1 MKTFSCGSSTKPFLL
16 RRAATVALALSV
28 VAGCTS
34 APQKE
39 AQWIDPA
46 IGAQS
51 RMLQGAKV
59 LVVCDAYDV
68 AVRRICQDQLLREV
82 AAKGASPLTLPAGTV
97 LLNDREL
104 DGQLV
109 ESASALGATAIF
121 TMTLTP
127 ATTNAGSGV
136 TLGIGG
142 FSFGRGG
149 GGGVGLSAPIGGGG
163 DSTGFAAS
171 GRVTDVR
178 DHRMVWA
185 ATLVALP
192 SADLNAQFRD
202 LSRAMLDNAQSAGLF

>member
-1 MKTFSCGSSTKPFLL
+1 MTSYFL
-16 RRAATVALALSV
+16 RRPATAAVLALSLL
-28 VAGCTS
+28 AGCATS
-34 APQKE
+34 PQQE

-46 IGAQS
+46 IGTQS

-82 AAKGASPLTLPAGTV
+82 AAKGATPITLPPGTV
-97 LLNDREL
+97 LLNDRDL

-109 ESASALGATAIF
+109 ESASALDAAAIF

-127 ATTNAGSGV
+127 ATSNSGSGV

-163 DSTGFAAS
+163 GSAGFAAS

-178 DHRMVWA
+178 NNRMVWT
-185 ATLVALP
+185 ATLVASP
-192 SADLNAQFRD
+192 SADLYGKLRD
-202 LSRAMLDNAQSAGLF
+202 LSRSMLDNAQSAGLF

>member
-1 MKTFSCGSSTKPFLL
+1 MNASFLL
-16 RRAATVALALSV
+16 RPAAAVALAISV
-28 VAGCTS
+28 LAGCAS
-34 APQKE
+34 APQQE

-46 IGAQS
+46 IGTQS

-82 AAKGASPLTLPAGTV
+82 SAKGAMPVTLPPGTV
-97 LLNDREL
+97 LLNDRDL

-109 ESASALGATAIF
+109 ESASALDATAIF

-127 ATTNAGSGV
+127 ATSNAGSGV

-163 DSTGFAAS
+163 NSTGFAAS

-178 DHRMVWA
+178 ANRMVWT
-185 ATLVALP
+185 ATLVASP

-202 LSRAMLDNAQSAGLF
+202 LSRSMLDNAQSAGLF

>member
-1 MKTFSCGSSTKPFLL
+1 MTSYFL
-16 RRAATVALALSV
+16 RRPATAAVLALSLL
-28 VAGCTS
+28 AGCATS
-34 APQKE
+34 PQQE

-46 IGAQS
+46 IGTQS

-82 AAKGASPLTLPAGTV
+82 AAKGATPITLPPGTV
-97 LLNDREL
+97 LLNDRDL

-109 ESASALGATAIF
+109 ESASALDAAAIF

-127 ATTNAGSGV
+127 ATSNSGSGV

-163 DSTGFAAS
+163 GSAGFAAS

-178 DHRMVWA
+178 SNRMVWT
-185 ATLVALP
+185 ATLVASP
-192 SADLNAQFRD
+192 SADLNGQLRD
-202 LSRAMLDNAQSAGLF
+202 LSRSMLDNAQSAGLF